1 MKTKTRNGLTLL
13 SGGLLLAALLAY
25 LINPGSLA
33 QNISLIFAAVL
44 AGIPIAIKAI
54 KSLRMKAFSIDLL
67 VTIAVVGAMI
77 IGEYTEAAVV
87 SFLFLFGDYLEG
99 GTLRKTRASLKSLM
113 DMAPQEVVILKDGI
127 RVTIPADQVQVGD
140 YVIVQPGGRIPV
152 DGKVISGQS
161 LINQAAITGESVPVG
176 KAKGDQ
182 VFSGT
187 VSENGYLEIL
197 AEKVGEDTTFS
208 KIIELVEEAQETKAK
223 TQKFMERFAA
233 YYTPGI
239 LILSVLVGLITHNIH
254 LALTFLVIACPGAL
268 VISVPVSIVAG
279 IGNGAKNGVLIKGG
293 DKMENLAKVNAIVF
307 DKTGTLTKGKPEV
320 TDIKAYG
327 VSTDELLQLAAEVEL
342 TSEHHL
348 GKTIVKK
355 AEEKGL
361 RLVRQPSKVEI
372 MKGHGL
378 QAILDTEQI
387 YIGNRSGAEKLG
399 IAIDAEANEYM
410 LQQQKNGNS
419 SVFVTRDKEVIGIV
433 SIADQV
439 RGEAP
444 ATMAQLRSDGIDDLM
459 MLTGD
464 NRSVA
469 QKVAHQLG
477 IDKVHSELLPEDK
490 VYKVSELKTSGRK
503 VAMIGDGI
511 NDAPAMATADVGIAM
526 GGTAT
531 DVTMQTAD
539 IILMSDTLDKLPYAI
554 QLAKSTI
561 SNMKQNTYFALITVA
576 LLLVGVL
583 TDNIHLASGM
593 LIHEISVILVIL
605 NAVRLVGFP
614 KYQFRLKYP
623 KFKTKTRRKFKD
635 TRGNTV
641 FTKEQFPTF
650 IP

>member
-1 MKTKTRNGLTLL
+1 MNINTKTRNILTLV
-13 SGGLLLAALLAY
+13 SGGLLLAALAVY
-25 LINPGSLA
+25 LLTPGSLA
-33 QNISLIFAAVL
+33 QDIILIVAAIL

-54 KSLRMKAFSIDLL
+54 QSLRMKAFSIDLL

-87 SFLFLFGDYLEG
+87 SFLFLFGDYLERR
-99 GTLRKTRASLKSLM
+99 TLRKTRASLKSLM
-113 DMAPQEVVILKDGI
+113 DMAPLEATILKNGERI
-127 RVTIPADQVQVGD
+127 TIPAEEVQIGD
-140 YVIVQPGGRIPV
+140 HVIVQPGGRIPV
-152 DGKVISGQS
+152 DGKVITGQS
-161 LINQAAITGESVPVG
+161 LINQAAITGESVPVN
-176 KAKGDQ
+176 KTKGDQ
-182 VFSGT
+182 VFSST
-187 VSENGYLEIL
+187 VSDNGYLEIL
-197 AEKVGEDTTFS
+197 AEKVGDDTTFA

-239 LILSVLVGLITHNIH
+239 IILSVIVGLITLNVH

-279 IGNGAKNGVLIKGG
+279 IGNGAKNGILIKGG
-293 DKMENLAKVNAIVF
+293 DKMENLAKVNTLVF

-327 VSTDELLQLAAEVEL
+327 VSADELLQLTAEVEV

-361 RLVRQPSKVEI
+361 KLVHNPSDVEI

-378 QAILDTEQI
+378 RAMLNGQQI
-387 YIGNRSGAEKLG
+387 YVGNKSGAEKLG
-399 IAIDAEANEYM
+399 IAIDIEANEYM
-410 LQQQKNGNS
+410 LQQQKNGNT
-419 SVFVTRDKEVIGIV
+419 SVFIARDKEVIGII

-439 RGEAP
+439 REEAP
-444 ATMAQLRSDGIDDLM
+444 ATMNQLRNAGIGDLM
-459 MLTGD
+459 TLTGD
-464 NRSVA
+464 NELVA

-477 IDKVHSELLPEDK
+477 IDKVYAELLPEDK
-490 VYKVSELKTSGRK
+490 VSKVSELKTSGRN

-511 NDAPAMATADVGIAM
+511 NDAPAIATADVGIAM
-526 GGTAT
+526 GGTGT
-531 DVTMQTAD
+531 DVTMETAD
-539 IILMSDTLDKLPYAI
+539 IILMSDKLDKLPYAI
-554 QLAKSTI
+554 KLAKATI
-561 SNMKQNTYFALITVA
+561 RNMKQNTYFALITVA

-583 TDNIHLASGM
+583 TDKIHLASGM

-614 KYQFRLKYP
+614 KYQVW
-623 KFKTKTRRKFKD
+623 FKWLNFNAKKRKEH
-635 TRGNTV
+635 TETQLTV
-641 FTKEQFPTF
+641 
-650 IP
+650 

>member
-1 MKTKTRNGLTLL
+1 MKTKMINRLTLV
-13 SGGLLLAALLAY
+13 SGGLLLVALLAY

-33 QNISLIFAAVL
+33 QDISLIIAAVL

-54 KSLRMKAFSIDLL
+54 QSLRMKAFSIDLL

-99 GTLRKTRASLKSLM
+99 RTLMKTRASLKSLM
-113 DMAPQEVVILKDGI
+113 DMAPLEATVLKDGI
-127 RVTIPADQVQVGD
+127 RITIPADEVQVGD
-140 YVIVQPGGRIPV
+140 HVIVQPGGRIPV

-161 LINQAAITGESVPVG
+161 LINQAAITGESVPVS

-182 VFSGT
+182 VFSST
-187 VSENGYLEIL
+187 VSDNGYLEIL
-197 AEKVGEDTTFS
+197 AEKVSEDTTFS
-208 KIIELVEEAQETKAK
+208 KIIELVEEAQEVKAK

-239 LILSVLVGLITHNIH
+239 IILSVLVGLITQNIH

-279 IGNGAKNGVLIKGG
+279 IGNGAKNGILIKGG
-293 DKMENLAKVNAIVF
+293 DKMENLAKVNALVF

-327 VSTDELLQLAAEVEL
+327 VSTDELLQLAAEVEV

-361 RLVRQPSKVEI
+361 HLVRQPSNVEI
-372 MKGHGL
+372 IKGHGL
-378 QAILDTEQI
+378 QAILDTKQI
-387 YIGNRSGAEKLG
+387 YIGNRSGAEKFG

-410 LQQQKNGNS
+410 LQQQKNGNT
-419 SVFVTRDKEVIGIV
+419 SVFIARDKEVIGII

-439 RGEAP
+439 REEAP
-444 ATMAQLRSDGIDDLM
+444 ATMAQLRSAGIDDLM

-464 NRSVA
+464 NELVA

-477 IDKVHSELLPEDK
+477 IDNVYSELLPEDK
-490 VYKVSELKTSGRK
+490 VSKISELKTSGRK

-511 NDAPAMATADVGIAM
+511 NDAPAIATADVGIAM

-539 IILMSDTLDKLPYAI
+539 IILMSDKLDKLPYAI
-554 QLAKSTI
+554 QLSKSTI
-561 SNMKQNTYFALITVA
+561 RNMKQNTYFALTTVA

-623 KFKTKTRRKFKD
+623 KFKTKTRKE
-635 TRGNTV
+635 
-641 FTKEQFPTF
+641 FTEAKVT
-650 IP
+650 I

>member
-1 MKTKTRNGLTLL
+1 MNINTKTRNILTLV
-13 SGGLLLAALLAY
+13 SGGLLLAALAVY
-25 LINPGSLA
+25 LLTPGSLA
-33 QNISLIFAAVL
+33 QDIILIVAAIL
-44 AGIPIAIKAI
+44 AGVPIAIKAFQA
-54 KSLRMKAFSIDLL
+54 LRMKAFSIDLL

-87 SFLFLFGDYLEG
+87 SFLFLFGHYLEG
-99 GTLRKTRASLKSLM
+99 RTLQRTRASLKSLM
-113 DMAPQEVVILKDGI
+113 DMAPLEATILKNGERI
-127 RVTIPADQVQVGD
+127 TIPAEEVQIGD
-140 YVIVQPGGRIPV
+140 HVIVQPGGRIPV

-161 LINQAAITGESVPVG
+161 LINQAAITGESVPVS

-182 VFSGT
+182 VFSST
-187 VSENGYLEIL
+187 VSDNGYLEIL
-197 AEKVGEDTTFS
+197 AEKVGDDTTFA

-239 LILSVLVGLITHNIH
+239 IVLSVIVGLITLNVH

-279 IGNGAKNGVLIKGG
+279 IGNGAKNGILIKGG
-293 DKMENLAKVNAIVF
+293 DRMEDLAKVNTLVF

-327 VSTDELLQLAAEVEL
+327 ISANELLQLTAEVEV

-361 RLVRQPSKVEI
+361 KLVHNPSDVEI

-378 QAILDTEQI
+378 RAMLNGQQI
-387 YIGNRSGAEKLG
+387 YVGNKSGAEKLG
-399 IAIDAEANEYM
+399 IAIDIEANEYM
-410 LQQQKNGNS
+410 LQQQKNGNT
-419 SVFVTRDKEVIGIV
+419 SVFIARDKEVIGII

-439 RGEAP
+439 REEAP
-444 ATMAQLRSDGIDDLM
+444 ATMNQLRNAGIGDLM

-464 NRSVA
+464 NELVA
-469 QKVAHQLG
+469 QKVAYQLG
-477 IDKVHSELLPEDK
+477 IDKVYAELLPEDK
-490 VYKVSELKTSGRK
+490 VSKVTELKTSGRN

-511 NDAPAMATADVGIAM
+511 NDAPAIATADVGIAM
-526 GGTAT
+526 GGTGT
-531 DVTMQTAD
+531 DVTMETAD
-539 IILMSDTLDKLPYAI
+539 IILMSDKLDKLPYAI
-554 QLAKSTI
+554 KLAKATI
-561 SNMKQNTYFALITVA
+561 RNMKQNTYFALITVA

-583 TDNIHLASGM
+583 TDKIHLASGM

-614 KYQFRLKYP
+614 KYQVWLN
-623 KFKTKTRRKFKD
+623 
-635 TRGNTV
+635 G
-641 FTKEQFPTF
+641 
-650 IP
+650 